1 MIIRELPAAVV
12 AQIAAG
18 EVVTRAADVVK
29 ELVENAIDAVLA
41 ASTAG
46 EVERPLTHLGT
57 VTVDISDGGHTRV
70 QVADDGCG
78 IPVEDLPTAV
88 RRHATSKIRTAEDLD
103 RLQTLGFRGEALT
116 AISAVAD
123 VTVVSCAQGSEHGA
137 AIEVVAGEVGRHHH
151 QARRPGTTVIVERIF
166 ERVPARRKYQRAA
179 SAETAYVGTMLQAYA
194 VAYPEIALALSADGR
209 AVLRTSGSGDLRAVA
224 GELFGPEVARELR
237 ALRDERDVDDPSE
250 QLVAITGLAGTP
262 FLHRATRNGLFLSVN
277 RRPIESRALQYA
289 VEEAYATQIPVGR
302 HPVVML
308 DITVPPGEMDAN
320 VHPTKREVRLL
331 RDRLVFGAIQR
342 TVRTTLGAEAPI
354 PLMGDTRGQPAVMM
368 AESPEDG
375 APVPLF
381 EGASAPSGDMGA
393 RPRLGGLRIL
403 GQVALTYV
411 ICEGQAGLY
420 LVDQHAAHERVL
432 LERLERS
439 VGRGEGGQLL
449 LEPVAAQLPRAM
461 RGAADQYAAALG
473 DLGFD
478 VEGFGEGEV
487 VIRAVPSALSG
498 RNVERVLQ
506 ETHETLDAEGAGPD
520 WRERLATLLSCKT
533 AIKAGQRLEI
543 AEMQSLLDQLDEAT
557 LCATCSHGRPTA
569 ILLSH
574 SQLERE
580 FSRR

>member
-1 MIIRELPAAVV
+1 VAIRELPPEVV

-41 ASTAG
+41 AGPPSDFQEPA
-46 EVERPLTHLGT
+46 LTHLGT
-57 VTVDISDGGHTRV
+57 VSVEIADGGHRRI

-78 IPVEDLPTAV
+78 IRGDELAAAV
-88 RRHATSKIRTAEDLD
+88 RRHATSKIHAAEDLD
-103 RLQTLGFRGEALT
+103 HLESLGFRGEALA

-123 VTVVSCAQGSEHGA
+123 LTIASCPRTGGEGA
-137 AIEVVAGEVGRHHH
+137 ALQVIDGRVGDAHP
-151 QARRPGTTVIVERIF
+151 QARREGTTVVVEALF

-179 SAETAYVGTMLQAYA
+179 SAETAYIGTMLQAYA
-194 VAYPEIALALSADGR
+194 LAYPEIGFAFSADGR
-209 AVLRTSGSGDLRAVA
+209 AILRTPGSGDLRAVA
-224 GELFGPEVARELR
+224 AELFGAEVARELR
-237 ALRDERDVDDPSE
+237 ILRDEHDTPEPSAWR
-250 QLVAITGLAGTP
+250 VAITGLAGTP
-262 FLHRATRNGLFLSVN
+262 FLHRATRNGIYLTVN
-277 RRPIESRALQYA
+277 RRPIESRSLQYA

-302 HPVVML
+302 HPVAIV
-308 DITVPPGEMDAN
+308 DISVPADELDAN

-331 RDRLVFGAIQR
+331 RDRLVFGAIQNA
-342 TVRTTLGAEAPI
+342 VRCTLA
-354 PLMGDTRGQPAVMM
+354 
-368 AESPEDG
+368 AESPVPLIGEARGRPTLEMPEGPMGG

-381 EGASAPSGDMGA
+381 AGGSSGDERM

-411 ICEGQAGLY
+411 ICEGVAGLY

-432 LERLERS
+432 LERLERD
-439 VGRGEGGQLL
+439 VGRGDGGQML
-449 LEPVAAQLPRAM
+449 LEPVAVQLPAAL
-461 RGAADQYAAALG
+461 RGALEQYVAALA

-478 VEGFGEGEV
+478 IEAFGDDEV
-487 VIRAVPSALSG
+487 VVRAVPAALSA
-498 RNVERVLQ
+498 RSIDRVLQ

-533 AIKAGQRLEI
+533 ALKAGQRLET